1 MTRISR
7 LAALFIVLVCGLGAA
22 AAQAFPSLVFV
33 QGSGEFQSFPQTLTV
48 EAPQAL
54 TLQWTNDQA
63 AATGAHWQVVDQA
76 APGTVLAS
84 GEVTPAPAVG
94 HLTRFSIAANTFLKA
109 STAKTLTFVIS
120 IQPHNAGNA
129 ALGAPATVTITETPA
144 GPPPKPVTFGPSA
157 VFPTAVITNYDE
169 KIGVVQ
175 GTQLHFAGGTV
186 TLRVSN
192 PGKVKTDPMWLGL
205 NDQNQLMRQDSQ
217 KVAIPALAPGAS
229 QTVSVHMNAIL
240 MPPTSQTP
248 EDAQYAQWYRDYDQH
263 CGVEFHVVMD
273 WRGPQAE
280 TPIGEHKEAL
290 LKEANGF
297 DQPSLPICDATQCI
311 VACDF
316 AKAIDKSLSGNV
328 VGYAYFV
335 GRDAKFGSGG
345 KARTKAND
353 ADYIFEPSTKITVAS
368 VSKLVTAIATVRL
381 LDEKRAM
388 LPKGLNTPIGPFLP
402 SEWNPGSTVKAIT
415 FRQLLSQTSG
425 IKDYGNIDQTYGAL
439 QSFYTQ
445 SVDPN
450 GGQTCQNAKAKNVA
464 NPINPK
470 DHTFCYSNYNFAIL
484 RLILPKLAGLQEPV
498 ALPLIKGPILAQ
510 EYVKLVQ
517 QKVFDPV
524 GAANVSCSP
533 PGGNAIYAYAYLNPV
548 NRPGYDF
555 GDNISI
561 CGAAGWYLT
570 VEDMAKVMKS
580 LNAGDGKI
588 LAKTP
593 TKDLFQT
600 MKTAQLGFDTPF
612 NSGPGGYLESEK
624 NGGWSANCDSN
635 GNNCDQISTSVAV
648 YGPGVIGILF
658 MNSNIV
664 GGTESGKGARNVLDD
679 AYYGSLKPKK

>member
-1 MTRISR
+1 MTRIPR
-7 LAALFIVLVCGLGAA
+7 LAALFIVLVFGLGAA

-33 QGSGEFQSFPQTLTV
+33 EGSGEFQTFPQTLTV
-48 EAPQAL
+48 EGPQAL
-54 TLQWTNDQA
+54 TVQWTNDQA
-63 AATGAHWQVVDQA
+63 AAKAAHWQVTDQA
-76 APGTVLAS
+76 APNTVLAG
-84 GEVTPAPAVG
+84 GELSPAPAVG
-94 HLTRFSIAANTFLKA
+94 HFMRFSIAANAFLKA
-109 STAKTLTFVIS
+109 STAKNVTFVIS
-120 IQPHNAGNA
+120 VQPHDAGNA
-129 ALGAPATVTITETPA
+129 ALGAPATVTVTETPA

-157 VFPTAVITNYDE
+157 VFPAVVITKYDE
-169 KIGVVQ
+169 KIGVVPL
-175 GTQLHFAGGTV
+175 TQLHFAGGTV

-205 NDQNQLMRQDSQ
+205 NDQNMLMREDSQ
-217 KVAIPALAPGAS
+217 KVAIPPLAPGAS
-229 QTVSVHMNAIL
+229 QTVSVHMSAIL
-240 MPPTSQTP
+240 PPPTSQMP
-248 EDAQYAQWYRDYDQH
+248 EDVQYTQWYRDYDKR

-273 WRGPQAE
+273 WRGPQAQ

-290 LKEANGF
+290 LKQANGF
-297 DQPSLPICDATQCI
+297 DQPSRPICDSTQC
-311 VACDF
+311 VVVCDV
-316 AKAIDKSLSGNV
+316 AKAIDSALSGNV

-345 KARTKAND
+345 YARTKANE
-353 ADYIFEPSTKITVAS
+353 ADYPFEPSTKITVAS

-381 LDEKRAM
+381 LDEKRAT
-388 LPKGLNTPIGPFLP
+388 LPKGLDTPIGPFLP
-402 SEWNPGSTVKAIT
+402 SEWSPGSVVKAIT

-445 SVDPN
+445 SVDPK
-450 GGQTCQNAKAKNVA
+450 GGQTCQNAKAKNVS

-484 RLILPKLAGLQEPV
+484 RLILPKLAGLQEPP
-498 ALPLIKGPILAQ
+498 LPMFKGPILAQ

-524 GAANVSCSP
+524 GAKDVTCAP
-533 PGGNAIYAYAYLNPV
+533 PEGNAIYAYAYLNPV
-548 NRPGYDF
+548 KRAGYDF
-555 GDNISI
+555 GDNTSI

-570 VEDMAKVMKS
+570 VEDMAKVMLS
-580 LNAGDGKI
+580 LNAGDNRI

-624 NGGWSANCDSN
+624 NGGWSANCDAN

-648 YGPGVIGILF
+648 YGPGVVAILF
-658 MNSNIV
+658 LNSNIV
-664 GGTESGKGARNVLDD
+664 GGPESGKGAKGVLDD
-679 AYYGSLKPKK
+679 AYYGALKPKK